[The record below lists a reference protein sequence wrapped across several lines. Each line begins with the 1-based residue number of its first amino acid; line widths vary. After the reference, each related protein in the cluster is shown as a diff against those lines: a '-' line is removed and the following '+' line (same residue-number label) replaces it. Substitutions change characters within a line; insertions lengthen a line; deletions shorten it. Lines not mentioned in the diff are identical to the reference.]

1 MHVLRIFPINF
12 TKFCLGLFIVFW
24 CVFGATGIRWLA
36 LAKMSSIA
44 AIEVPGMCESLIG
57 LAKRQQKICRRN
69 IEVMDSVRYGA
80 HMAIEECQ
88 YQFKNRRWNC
98 STVDPVKLFGNFLK
112 LGTREVAFVHAIS
125 AAGVAHAVT
134 RACSKGD
141 LQHCGCDRTV
151 SGRSSEGFEW
161 SGCSDNIAFG
171 TAFSQKFV
179 DARERRRK
187 SKNIKRVLMNLHNNE
202 AGRKAVEDSMQVV
215 CKCHGVSGSCELKTC
230 WRSMATFRQIGAI
243 LKESFDGATEVK
255 LEHKKNRAV
264 LVPVNDQ
271 FKPPTRSDI
280 VYLVASP
287 DFCEPDPKTGSLGTG
302 GRVCNKTS
310 KAIDGCDLLCCGRGY
325 ETRTITIVERCQC
338 KFYWCCYVSCEK
350 CTRTVDEHVCK

>member
-1 MHVLRIFPINF
+1 M
-12 TKFCLGLFIVFW
+12 TSA
-24 CVFGATGIRWLA
+24 AT
-36 LAKMSSIA
+36 
-44 AIEVPGMCESLIG
+44 IEVPEMCQSLVG
-57 LAKRQQKICRRN
+57 LVKRQEKICRRN
-69 IEVMDSVRYGA
+69 VEVMESVRYGA
-80 HMAIEECQ
+80 HMAIDECQ
-88 YQFKNRRWNC
+88 FQFRNRRWNC

-141 LQHCGCDRTV
+141 LQTCGCDRTV
-151 SGRSSEGFEW
+151 SGRSSDGFEW
-161 SGCSDNIAFG
+161 SGCSDNIGFG

-187 SKNIKRVLMNLHNNE
+187 NKNIKRVLMNLHNNE
-202 AGRKAVEDSMQVV
+202 AGRKGVEESMQVV

-230 WRSMATFRQIGAI
+230 WRSMATFREIGAI
-243 LKESFDGATEVK
+243 LKERFDGATEVN
-255 LEHKKNRAV
+255 LENRKNRAV
-264 LVPVNDQ
+264 LVPVNNQ
-271 FKPPTRSDI
+271 FKPPTSSDI
-280 VYLVASP
+280 VYLIASP
-287 DFCEPDPKTGSLGTG
+287 DFCESDPKTGSLGTS

-338 KFYWCCYVSCEK
+338 KFHWCCYVICEK
-350 CTRTVDEHVCK
+350 CSKTIDEHVCK